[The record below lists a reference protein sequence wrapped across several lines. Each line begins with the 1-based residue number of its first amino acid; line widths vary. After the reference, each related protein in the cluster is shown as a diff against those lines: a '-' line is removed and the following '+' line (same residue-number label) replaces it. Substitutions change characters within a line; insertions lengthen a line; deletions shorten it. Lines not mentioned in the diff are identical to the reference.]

1 MIAVIKPKI
10 ITPVGWLTNK
20 LIKKKIQKEKNGID
34 IQKNNNKPTKTKT
47 KYWKKNKMFTRPIKI
62 CSHVALPL

>member
-10 ITPVGWLTNK
+10 ITPVGWRTNK
-20 LIKKKIQKEKNGID
+20 LILKENPKREKWKRYPKKQQQTNKDKNKILE
-34 IQKNNNKPTKTKT
+34 
-47 KYWKKNKMFTRPIKI
+47 KNKMYTRPIKI